1 MNEKISEN
9 EQKIEEMEQQ
19 LTESNQRYE
28 QVCVELKERNE
39 EKTSLIEEIER
50 ERSATAE
57 YKSRFDDLENRHQ
70 EQVRK
75 NITKYIL
82 MITI

>member
-28 QVCVELKERNE
+28 QVSIELKERNA
-39 EKTSLIEEIER
+39 EKTNLMEEIER
-50 ERSATAE
+50 ERLTAAE
-57 YKSRFDDLENRHQ
+57 YKSRFEDLENKHQ

-75 NITKYIL
+75 KIRKNVLIIT
-82 MITI
+82 